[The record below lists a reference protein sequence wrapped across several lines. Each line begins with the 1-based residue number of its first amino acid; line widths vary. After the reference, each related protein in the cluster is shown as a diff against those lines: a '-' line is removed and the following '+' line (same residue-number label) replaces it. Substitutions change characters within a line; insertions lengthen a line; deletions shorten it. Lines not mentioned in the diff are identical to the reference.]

1 MMVGR
6 REEWNK
12 AEAQNRVNRL
22 HCIVLICVERL
33 LGGSLYKRV
42 EGRRLPNLSN
52 VGQESTYTVTCFFFL
67 GETSLTPLKF
77 GHFCRYPLNVQ
88 NLSLRCIKLWFSLTL
103 PIPYTKN
110 SN

>member
-52 VGQESTYTVTCFFFL
+52 VGQESTYTVTCFFFFR
-67 GETSLTPLKF
+67 GNFT
-77 GHFCRYPLNVQ
+77 YPLEVWSLLQISPNVQ
-88 NLSLRCIKLWFSLTL
+88 NLSLKCIKIWFSLTL
-103 PIPYTKN
+103 PISYKKF
-110 SN
+110 